1 MEHSIMVEKRKM
13 NMRNFNHKHP
23 YLTIV
28 ITLIVASAIGI
39 TIQYLMNGTF
49 VESGFYTAIIIAFV
63 SLLSTWFKRQK
74 N

>member
-1 MEHSIMVEKRKM
+1 MEQNIVVEKWKTNIRS
-13 NMRNFNHKHP
+13 FNHKHP
-23 YLTIV
+23 YLTIL